1 MILIKKK
8 VDEDQ
13 SGKKVYLLG
22 KDKSGDYVWLEAP
35 SWDCNWYWGFGYI
48 ERYFDNKRPSK
59 AEDISSHSHWD
70 SEIIGNI
77 EGEYRHH
84 LNTNPN
90 IVESV
95 LTDAESWKLAE
106 LMKSYYILKETADFF
121 KHGGSHLSENPL
133 KNFLLIFNKNEELT
147 KKINEVLLPAI
158 FKEIDELLTPKQKER
173 KE

>member
-1 MILIKKK
+1 MIQIKKK
-8 VDEDQ
+8 VEEDQ

-48 ERYFDNKRPSK
+48 ERYFDNKSPSK

-77 EGEYRHH
+77 EGDYRHH
-84 LNTNPN
+84 LNANPN

-95 LTDAESWKLAE
+95 LTDDESWKLAE
-106 LMKSYYILKETADFF
+106 LMKSYYILRETASFF
-121 KHGGSHLSENPL
+121 KYGASHLASNPL
-133 KNFLLIFNKNEELT
+133 SNSLKDESIT
-147 KKINEVLLPAI
+147 KRINEVLLPAI
-158 FKEIDELLTPKQKER
+158 FREIDKLLTP
-173 KE
+173 